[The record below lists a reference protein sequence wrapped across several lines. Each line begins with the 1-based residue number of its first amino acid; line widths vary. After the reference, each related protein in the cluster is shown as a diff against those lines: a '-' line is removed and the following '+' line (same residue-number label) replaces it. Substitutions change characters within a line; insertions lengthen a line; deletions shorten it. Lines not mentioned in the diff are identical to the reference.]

1 MTPELAVLAWSTLL
15 LLVLILISA
24 MGNLQAM
31 GPAWGIGNRDE
42 ASTATGWVSRTRR
55 AYMNLLENLVIFGLF
70 VIIGHLANIH
80 TDMTVLGATIFLYA
94 RLVHAIVY
102 VPGITIGGIRTLAYF
117 AGVVGTVMVLWPV
130 ISSLLAAA
138 PAPM

>member
-1 MTPELAVLAWSTLL
+1 MTPELAVLAWSALL

-24 MGNLQAM
+24 AGNLQAM
-31 GPAWGIGNRDE
+31 GMPWGIGNRDE
-42 ASTATGWVSRTRR
+42 ASTATGWPPRARR
-55 AYMNLLENLVIFGLF
+55 AYMNMLENLVIFGFF

-80 TDMTVLGATIFLYA
+80 TDMTALGATIFLYA

-102 VPGITIGGIRTLAYF
+102 VLGITIGGIRTLAYF
-117 AGVVGTVMVLWPV
+117 AGVAGTVMVLWPV
-130 ISSLLAAA
+130 IASLLAAA